1 MKANL
6 PTVTLVC
13 IDCTDKVHL
22 AERAI
27 DKSLEQC
34 NFGQVKLLTHDVTRR
49 HAVEIAPLRTIE
61 QYSNF
66 VIRDLHRYIDTRHCL
81 IIQSDGYV
89 LNGAAWTNE
98 FLSFDYI
105 GAPWRQWK
113 IVGNGGFSLRS
124 KKLLETTAQH
134 ATYTNPHPEDAWIC
148 YAHRGALEQK
158 GIKFGTFALAELF
171 AFEGRE
177 YNGKTWQGAAYSID
191 NTFGFHSW
199 LTPLPDIDRP
209 LIFHH
214 SGDMGDVIYSLATMK
229 ALGGGVLFVSPDNK
243 HPFPRPT
250 RMQPTQEWADN
261 FLGLVR
267 DQEYVWAAAYTEAM
281 PPNVD
286 VDLNRHR
293 ELYRVP
299 GKEKWATLFRLH
311 LNAFG
316 VDYPEN
322 KPWLTVSHPVC
333 VPGKKIVVNR
343 TMRYR
348 NDDFPWV
355 ELIKL
360 YGHLMVFVGT
370 QEEHLNFNGLA
381 VPHYNIPHLPTN
393 TLTDA
398 ARLIAGSK
406 VFIGNQSACMAVA
419 LGLNKPAIQEVWRG
433 NPNCILKR
441 ENLIWERELL
451 NNLQPIPPEWLK

>member
-1 MKANL
+1 VKPNL

-34 NFGQVKLLTHDVTRR
+34 NFGQVKLLTNDMTRR
-49 HAVEIAPLRTIE
+49 HAVQINPLRTIE
-61 QYSNF
+61 EYSAF
-66 VIRDLHRYIDTRHCL
+66 VIRKLHRYIDTRHCL

-89 LNGAAWTNE
+89 INGNAWTNE

-105 GAPWRQWK
+105 GAPWVQWK

-124 KKLLETTAQH
+124 KKLLEVTAHH
-134 ATYTNPHPEDAWIC
+134 ATFTNPHPEDAWIC
-148 YAHRGALEQK
+148 YAHRKALEDK
-158 GIKFGTFALAELF
+158 GIRFGTLPLAELF

-177 YNGKTWQGAAYSID
+177 YNGKTWQGANYFLP

-199 LTPLPDIDRP
+199 LTPLPDEIDRP

-214 SGDMGDVIYSLATMK
+214 SGDMGDVIYGLATMK

-243 HPFPRPT
+243 HPYPRPT
-250 RMQPTQEWADN
+250 RVTPDQAWADN

-267 DQEYVWAAAYTEAM
+267 QQEYVWAAHYTQAM

-286 VDLNRHR
+286 VDLNEHR
-293 ELYRVP
+293 KLYRT
-299 GKEKWATLFRLH
+299 GGAQMWATLFRLH

-322 KPWLTVSHPVC
+322 KPWLTVNDPVR
-333 VPGKKIVVNR
+333 VPRKPIVVNR
-343 TMRYR
+343 TARYR
-348 NDDFPWV
+348 NEDFPWV

-370 QEEHLNFNGLA
+370 QDEHLNFNGLA
-381 VPHYNIPHLPTN
+381 VPHYNIPFLPTN
-393 TLTDA
+393 SLTDA
-398 ARLIAGSK
+398 ARVIAGSK

-419 LGLNKPAIQEVWRG
+419 LGLNKPAIQEVWSG

-441 ENLIWERELL
+441 DLL
-451 NNLQPIPPEWLK
+451 YCARGNFDVSWVKKWL